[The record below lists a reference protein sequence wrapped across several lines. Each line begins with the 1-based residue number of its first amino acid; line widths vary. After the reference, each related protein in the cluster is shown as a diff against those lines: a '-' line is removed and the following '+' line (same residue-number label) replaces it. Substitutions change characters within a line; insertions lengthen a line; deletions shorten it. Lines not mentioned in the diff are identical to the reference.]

1 MLRTT
6 LLAAAAVLAF
16 GATGA
21 YAGADGGYRHEG
33 HNRGDHAGYEHAYV
47 PGPQA
52 GHYRHYRGHHG
63 GKHGYRHGRSWFD
76 YRRRPYCHFAPRKV
90 PIKVWDRRGNSY
102 HEWVWKDVRVCV

>member
-1 MLRTT
+1 MLRKT

-33 HNRGDHAGYEHAYV
+33 HNRG
-47 PGPQA
+47 
-52 GHYRHYRGHHG
+52 HHG
-63 GKHGYRHGRSWFD
+63 GKRGYRHGRSWFD
-76 YRRRPYCHFAPRKV
+76 YRGRPYCHFAPRKV

-102 HEWVWKDVRVCV
+102 RKWV